1 METKGTTMNHSLVL
15 RDTVA
20 PSIHTVTLNR
30 PNKRNALN
38 IPLLEELCHQ
48 IDTLNK
54 DPTVRVIIFNGA
66 GPVFCAGLDLAE
78 ASDPS
83 KSKRS
88 AELIAKMFSIIHNSP
103 HVTIAAV
110 HGAAVAGGAG
120 LMCACD
126 LVVASDD
133 TKFGFPETQKGLVAA
148 QVLTFLSRQLK
159 DRDIRELLILGELVG
174 SEKALSIGL
183 VNRVVPIP
191 NLLHEAIT
199 MAQKAL
205 LGAPRATALTKELID
220 DLYPSK
226 FDDDLREALSHH
238 ERARGSDEAHE
249 GVLAF
254 LQNRPPVWT
263 EVETE
268 EGERL

>member
-1 METKGTTMNHSLVL
+1 MADTLV
-15 RDTVA
+15 VCEKIA
-20 PSIHTVTLNR
+20 PSIYSVTLNR

-38 IPLLEELCHQ
+38 IPLLDELCHT

-54 DPTVRVIIFNGA
+54 DPTVRVILINGA

-78 ASDPS
+78 AADPS
-83 KSKRS
+83 KSTRS
-88 AELIAKMFSIIHNSP
+88 AELIANLFSIVHNSP

-148 QVLTFLSRQLK
+148 QVLTFLSRQLR
-159 DRDIRELLILGELVG
+159 DRDIRELLILGELIN

-183 VNRVVPIP
+183 INRVVPIP
-191 NLLHEAIT
+191 SLLHEAIT

-205 LGAPRATALTKELID
+205 LGAPRATTLTKELIA
-220 DLYPSK
+220 DLYPSE
-226 FDDDLREALSHH
+226 FDEDLREALSHH
-238 ERARGSDEAHE
+238 ERARGSDEARE

-254 LQNRPPVWT
+254 LENRPPAWT

-268 EGERL
+268 EGDLL